1 MTEYI
6 GRNLNEGGILS
17 GVEPLSDVLALFFV
31 QAVIIMGI
39 CRGLSIFG
47 GYLRQ
52 PTVIFEII
60 GGIILGPS
68 AIGRNEHYIETI
80 FPTKSL
86 VYLQLVANIGLVL
99 YLFLVGLELD
109 PKLLI
114 THGKSAGMIAI
125 IGMGIPFALGIA
137 VSGFM
142 IDILQ
147 NDQDNNYVSFFV
159 FIGTAMSITAF
170 PVLAR
175 ILKEGGLI
183 YTRPGALVMG
193 AAAINDAIAWCLLT
207 LAISLGNAG
216 NIAVAGENFACVV
229 AFAAGLFTIVRV
241 ILEKIVTSVEAFN
254 TPLMDANLFAFILIC
269 VFLSA
274 WTTQVLGV
282 HYIFGAFLFGLIV
295 PRESKIFHECVERME
310 KLILIFTLPLYF
322 AISGLKTDITTIKT
336 NEEAGMAILVIVI
349 ATFSKFIGC
358 GFTAFF
364 ISKLP
369 FRESCAIAVLMNTR
383 GLIELIVLNLGLSA
397 GILNTKT
404 FSVMVI
410 MCLVTTFMTNPLV
423 EFILPVSMR
432 SAYLTDAVKS
442 NIKEKDP
449 ASLGDLEVITLTE
462 EPSDV
467 EGYKNLLSV
476 SVSTVRLGL
485 VVDRLEH
492 LQAIMDITACFE
504 PLTENAEM
512 AVIAMKFQ
520 EPTYTARDEFL
531 ALTEN
536 DRLIKVEEEVTDITD
551 VIDPTIKKPELLPL
565 SMFCKALGSSVSSF
579 FIQGDPLEFPFELKS
594 LLYSNDC
601 GVSLIPWRPSLFLQ
615 KFFWSTIQL
624 QTPQLALLVTLNVA
638 VPIEPEGRTRTG
650 SITAVGGRARS
661 HSSADNAN
669 NSEDAASTPTE
680 LYSNVPRGKDN
691 HRKSKRASFIN
702 IMSVKKG
709 SNRKFKSVCAVITGK
724 KSDSNIYPIV
734 LRMALRKGTIIT
746 VLVTKDI
753 NINSNGKLI
762 YDAFKTLAKES
773 GNIFIQELEIYC
785 NDINILY
792 AKCNDIA
799 FDLLLSSFLAPVD
812 DVAHTVRNRSNTVS
826 AMITSAFSEPEDY
839 EKKIKHG
846 IPEVWAK
853 SSLTHVELGVLGNMI
868 YDNTKKTSN
877 LLIFHD
883 NISKTVLES
892 LKGRSDSKD
901 RSDSIGEP

>member
-1 MTEYI
+1 MTEYVS
-6 GRNLNEGGILS
+6 RNLNEGGILS
-17 GVEPLSDVLALFFV
+17 GVGPLEDVLALFFV

-68 AIGRNEHYIETI
+68 AIGRNEHYIQTI

-114 THGKSAGMIAI
+114 THGKSAGMIAV
-125 IGMGIPFALGIA
+125 IGMAIPFALGIA
-137 VSGFM
+137 VSGLM
-142 IDILQ
+142 IDVLQ
-147 NDQDNNYVSFFV
+147 ADQDTNYVSFFV

-216 NIAVAGENFACVV
+216 NILVAGYNFLCIV

-241 ILEKIVTSVEAFN
+241 ILEKIVTYVEAFN

-310 KLILIFTLPLYF
+310 KFILIFTLPLYF

-349 ATFSKFIGC
+349 ATFTKFIGC

-364 ISKLP
+364 ISKLAL
-369 FRESCAIAVLMNTR
+369 RESCAIAVLMNTR

-397 GILNTKT
+397 GILNTRT

-432 SAYLTDAVKS
+432 SAYLTEAIKS
-442 NIKEKDP
+442 NLKET
-449 ASLGDLEVITLTE
+449 ASPGDLEVITLTE

-467 EGYKNLLSV
+467 EGYKNLLSL

-492 LQAIMDITACFE
+492 LQAIMDIAACFE

-594 LLYSNDC
+594 LLFSNDC
-601 GVSLIPWRPSLFLQ
+601 GISIIPWRPSFFLQ
-615 KFFWSTIQL
+615 NFFWSTIQL

-650 SITAVGGRARS
+650 SITAIGGRARS
-661 HSSADNAN
+661 HSSADNTN
-669 NSEDAASTPTE
+669 NSEDAASNPTE

-691 HRKSKRASFIN
+691 HRKSRRASFSN
-702 IMSVKKG
+702 IMSAKKG
-709 SNRKFKSVCAVITGK
+709 SNRKFKTVCVVITGK
-724 KSDSNIYPIV
+724 KSDTNIYPIV
-734 LRMALRKGTIIT
+734 LRMALRKGTTIT

-753 NINSNGKLI
+753 DINSNGKLI

-785 NDINILY
+785 NDISILY
-792 AKCNDIA
+792 SKCNDIA
-799 FDLLLSSFLAPVD
+799 FDLLLSSFLAPADEV
-812 DVAHTVRNRSNTVS
+812 TPTIRNRSNTVS
-826 AMITSAFSEPEDY
+826 AMITSAFSGPEDY

-846 IPEVWAK
+846 IPEVWANT
-853 SSLTHVELGVLGNMI
+853 SLTHVELGVLGNMI
-868 YDNTKKTSN
+868 YDNAKKTSN

-901 RSDSIGEP
+901 RSDSVGEP